1 MLHLLGTLLA
11 LLAAVPVTAPATNP
25 AVDSNLLPRY
35 GDAGKATIWSTTAAA
50 GRPKLRRFSDDAAG
64 KGWDYLQ
71 RGDPETAMKRFNQAW
86 LLCPENAGATWGM
99 AIVEFE
105 RAKRLAPNRATADA
119 LALLDQAVA
128 LADDA
133 AALPSPPAPLLHDA
147 AMLRVTRADVRRELK
162 VPGAASDLDD
172 ADALLRRAEALDP
185 NPMIYDTWATLE
197 RARGHAD
204 RAAAYDRKATAM
216 RAGRKA
222 GE

>member
-1 MLHLLGTLLA
+1 MVPFLRFLLTLLVMVRA
-11 LLAAVPVTAPATNP
+11 SGPATHP

-35 GDAGKATIWSTTAAA
+35 GDAGKATIWSTAAPA
-50 GRPKLRRFSDDAAG
+50 ERPKLRHFSEDAAD
-64 KGWDYLQ
+64 KGWAYLQ

-86 LLCPENAGATWGM
+86 LLCPENVGATWGM

-105 RAKRLAPNRATADA
+105 RAKRLSPHRPTADA
-119 LALLDQAVA
+119 LALLDRAVA

-147 AMLRVTRADVRRELK
+147 AMLRVTRADVRRETK

-204 RAAAYDRKATAM
+204 HAAAYDRKAAAM
-216 RAGRKA
+216 RAGKA
-222 GE
+222 GG